1 MTKFVTYRDV
11 DIDNN
16 LQYFVLQKDF
26 PHFVG
31 MICPIPKIELVPAIA
46 ISNYN
51 LWMVFNYTLR
61 GKMIPSY
68 KNIEQE
74 ILQVMSDMAEWY
86 YENRILTEP
95 KKFKKFKIE
104 MYVPSPVQ

>member
-1 MTKFVTYRDV
+1 MTKYVTYRDK
-11 DIDNN
+11 DKDDN

-31 MICPIPKIELVPAIA
+31 MVSPIPKIELIPAIA

-61 GKMIPSY
+61 GRMIPSY
-68 KNIEQE
+68 KNIEKE
-74 ILQVMSDMAEWY
+74 ILSVMSDMAEWY